1 MTEKNKAEIVIDKL
15 GGNKPFIASELNLDR
30 GTVWKWCRTGVIPA
44 KHHTNLI
51 ILADK
56 MGTELSYQELIVN

>member
-1 MTEKNKAEIVIDKL
+1 MTSENKAQIVIEKL

-44 KHHTNLI
+44 KHHKNLI
-51 ILADK
+51 ILAEK
-56 MGTELSYQELIVN
+56 MGAELSYQDMIVS